1 MNKKTVTILIAVA
14 AILIGGIAV
23 AVARLYS
30 SHDRTVETTSDASR
44 FLDRHKL
51 IKAVPSDAAFVMCF
65 KDFGRACE
73 LLGDSLAVFGE
84 LASNKFEKVATMEAG
99 GLERAPAI
107 MSVHY
112 SKDMPP
118 LLVIEA
124 RKAIA
129 DSTADLRRLI
139 EAADSS
145 GLHARIN
152 GDLVLISSSETLI
165 NSSVRHLEEGHSI
178 LEAKGFTEIAA
189 AGPVAGDDVI
199 FFSNAYADNILGTL
213 MSRKHRKAYG
223 FIKDLAEWTAFS
235 VKDVSGSKVTLEGTL
250 LYSNEPSYYLNIL
263 GHAGSSSVGI
273 ADAVPGNVDFIVD
286 IPIGNITAY
295 IKAYRNHLDSRS
307 RLDKYESVLQNQKKE
322 RGQNAEEWAQSL
334 DVKEIA
340 VVNLHSGESVRQI
353 LLLRP
358 GTRLSAEKASAMN
371 CSGFARTVFGEVF
384 TGEDESACALVGKWI
399 VIGAADCVAR
409 YSETDFLKE
418 TLAVRLK
425 SEGLDRIP
433 QKNCGAWLYH
443 SLSEDPNQLDANFSL
458 MMAKGF
464 RNILKGA
471 TYVPATLSVLSE
483 GGKTSLELSVD
494 RVLVSKGTVAL
505 SSARDTTVNV
515 PDGPFKVRNSATG
528 KINTLYQNS
537 HLSICLRDENGK
549 DVWGVPFK
557 SKIRG
562 YVQEVDYYNNGKIQY
577 LFAAGS
583 QMYLIDRLG
592 RFVSGFPSET
602 GKKIAAGP
610 AVYDFTGAKGYT
622 AMLLHTDNTVGY
634 YDLHGKQVPSWKG
647 ITADETIKSLP
658 ELLEGNGKRYW
669 VVRTSAQ
676 TMVFPFSGG
685 EPLVKGD
692 GNKMIR
698 PDSKIEITDKGF
710 SAVCYDGKERTFKA
724 GK

>member
-1 MNKKTVTILIAVA
+1 MNRKTLTILIATAVV
-14 AILIGGIAV
+14 LIGGIVFAV
-23 AVARLYS
+23 VELYS
-30 SHDRTVETTSDASR
+30 GTERGPEPEVDSR
-44 FLDRHKL
+44 FLENNSL
-51 IKAVPSDAAFVMCF
+51 IKAVPSDAAIVLCF
-65 KDFGRACE
+65 KNFGHACE

-84 LASNKFEKVATMEAG
+84 LASNKFDRIAAARSGELRRV
-99 GLERAPAI
+99 PAI

-112 SKDMPP
+112 SKDIPP
-118 LLVIEA
+118 LLIIEA
-124 RKAIA
+124 KKAIA
-129 DSTADLRRLI
+129 DSTAELKNLL
-139 EAADSS
+139 AVADSS
-145 GLHARIN
+145 GLLTRIN
-152 GDLVLISSSETLI
+152 GDLVLISSSETII

-178 LEAKGFTEIAA
+178 LETKGFKEIASS
-189 AGPVAGDDVI
+189 GIETGDDVI
-199 FFSNAYADNILGTL
+199 FFSNAYADNILGAFL
-213 MSRKHRKAYG
+213 SRRHRKAN
-223 FIKDLAEWTAFS
+223 AF
-235 VKDVSGSKVTLEGTL
+235 VKDISEWAAFRITGHSETGAGMRGTL
-250 LYSNEPSYYLNIL
+250 LYSNDPYHYLNVL
-263 GHAGSSSVGI
+263 SHASSSSVEI
-273 ADAVPGNVDFIVD
+273 TDAVSGNVDFIID

-307 RLDKYESVLQNQKKE
+307 RLDKYESILQSQKKE
-322 RGQNAEEWAQSL
+322 YGKNAEEWAQSL
-334 DVKEIA
+334 DIKEIA
-340 VVNLHSGESVRQI
+340 AVNLHFGGKLRKI

-358 GTRLSAEKASAMN
+358 GARMSEETASAAN
-371 CSGFARTVFGEVF
+371 HAGFARTIFGEVF
-384 TGEDESACALVGKWI
+384 TGEDESTGRLVGKWI
-399 VIGAADCVAR
+399 VIGSEDCVAG

-418 TLAVRLK
+418 TLSVRLK

-433 QKNCGAWLYH
+433 QKNCGAWIYH
-443 SLSEDPNQLDANFSL
+443 SLSEDPNQLDANFTP
-458 MMAKGF
+458 MMAKGIS
-464 RNILKGA
+464 NIFKGA
-471 TYVPATLSVLSE
+471 EYVSVGLSVVSE
-483 GGKTSLELSVD
+483 GGNVLLDFNLD
-494 RVLVSKGTVAL
+494 RIEVSKGTVAL
-505 SSARDTTVNV
+505 SAARDTTVNV
-515 PDGPFKVRNSATG
+515 PQGPFKVLNCATG

-583 QMYLIDRLG
+583 QMFLIDRLG

-658 ELLEGNGKRYW
+658 ELLEGNGVRYW

-676 TMVFPFSGG
+676 TMVFPFTGG
-685 EPLVKGD
+685 EPLVKGE
-692 GNKMIR
+692 GNRMIR

-710 SAVCYDGKERTFKA
+710 SAVCYDGKERTFKS

>member
-1 MNKKTVTILIAVA
+1 MNRKTLTILIAA
-14 AILIGGIAV
+14 AVILIGGITFAV
-23 AVARLYS
+23 VKLYS
-30 SHDRTVETTSDASR
+30 VPGASHAAHDISR
-44 FLDRHKL
+44 FPENHRLV
-51 IKAVPSDAAFVMCF
+51 KAVPSDAAIVVSF
-65 KDFGRACE
+65 KNFGHACE

-84 LASNKFEKVATMEAG
+84 LASNKFDRIAASPSSSLKKV
-99 GLERAPAI
+99 PAI

-112 SKDMPP
+112 TKDMPP
-118 LLVIEA
+118 LMILEA
-124 RKAIA
+124 GKAIA
-129 DSTADLRRLI
+129 DSTVDLANLI
-139 EAADSS
+139 ATADSS
-145 GLHARIN
+145 GLRTRIH
-152 GDLVLISSSETLI
+152 GDLLLISSSETII
-165 NSSVRHLEEGHSI
+165 NSSVRHLEEGRSI
-178 LEAKGFTEIAA
+178 LEAKGFKEIASTEA
-189 AGPVAGDDVI
+189 ASGDDVI
-199 FFSNAYADNILGTL
+199 FFSNAYAENILGAFL
-213 MSRKHRKAYG
+213 SRKHRKANA
-223 FIKDLAEWTAFS
+223 FIKELSEWTAFS
-235 VKDVSGSKVTLEGTL
+235 VTGHSETGAGMRGTL
-250 LYSNEPSYYLNIL
+250 LYSNDPTYYLNVL
-263 GHAGSSSVGI
+263 SHSGSSPVGI
-273 ADAVPGNVDFIVD
+273 AEAVPGNVDFIVD

-295 IKAYRNHLDSRS
+295 IKAYRSHLDSKS
-307 RLDKYESVLQNQKKE
+307 RLGKYESALQSQKKE

-334 DVKEIA
+334 DIKEMA
-340 VVNLHSGESVRQI
+340 VVTLHLGEKVRQL

-358 GTRLSAEKASAMN
+358 GARQSAEKVSAMN
-371 CSGFARTVFGEVF
+371 CAGFARTVFGEAF
-384 TGEDESACALVGKWI
+384 SGEDESVCALVGKWI

-433 QKNCGAWLYH
+433 QKNCGAWIYH
-443 SLSEDPNQLDANFSL
+443 SLSEDPNLLGVNFSP
-458 MMAKGF
+458 MMAKGL
-464 RNILKGA
+464 RNVLKGA
-471 TYVPATLSVLSE
+471 SYVPVTLSVVSD
-483 GGKTSLELSVD
+483 GGQMSLDFSLD
-494 RVLVSKGTVAL
+494 RIEVSKGTVAL
-505 SSARDTTVNV
+505 AAARDTTVNV
-515 PDGPFKVRNSATG
+515 PQGPFKVRNCATG
-528 KINTLYQNS
+528 KTNTLYQNS

-557 SKIRG
+557 SKICG

-610 AVYDFTGAKGYT
+610 AVYDFTGAEGYT

-658 ELLEGNGKRYW
+658 ELLEGNGEKYW

-676 TMVFPFSGG
+676 TLIFPFSGG
-685 EPLVKGD
+685 NPSVKGD

-710 SAVCYDGKERTFKA
+710 SAVCYDGKERIFKP

>member
-1 MNKKTVTILIAVA
+1 MNRKTLTILIATAVV
-14 AILIGGIAV
+14 LIGGIVFAV
-23 AVARLYS
+23 VELYS
-30 SHDRTVETTSDASR
+30 GTERGPEPEVDSR
-44 FLDRHKL
+44 FLENNSL
-51 IKAVPSDAAFVMCF
+51 IKAVPSDAAIVLCF
-65 KDFGRACE
+65 KNFGHACE

-84 LASNKFEKVATMEAG
+84 LASNKFDRIAAARSGELRRV
-99 GLERAPAI
+99 PAI

-112 SKDMPP
+112 SKDIPP
-118 LLVIEA
+118 LLIIEA
-124 RKAIA
+124 KKAIA
-129 DSTADLRRLI
+129 DSTAELKNLL
-139 EAADSS
+139 AMADSS
-145 GLHARIN
+145 GLLTRIN
-152 GDLVLISSSETLI
+152 GDLVLISSSETII

-178 LEAKGFTEIAA
+178 LETKGFKEIASS
-189 AGPVAGDDVI
+189 GIETGDDVI
-199 FFSNAYADNILGTL
+199 FFSNAYADNILGAFL
-213 MSRKHRKAYG
+213 SRRHRKANA
-223 FIKDLAEWTAFS
+223 FVKDISEWTAFRITGHS
-235 VKDVSGSKVTLEGTL
+235 ETGAGMRGTL
-250 LYSNEPSYYLNIL
+250 LYSNDPYYYLNVL
-263 GHAGSSSVGI
+263 SHAGSSSVEI

-307 RLDKYESVLQNQKKE
+307 RLDKYESILQSQKKE
-322 RGQNAEEWAQSL
+322 YGKNAEEWAQSL
-334 DVKEIA
+334 DIKEIA
-340 VVNLHSGESVRQI
+340 AVNLHLGGKLRKI

-358 GTRLSAEKASAMN
+358 GARMSEETASAAN
-371 CSGFARTVFGEVF
+371 HAGFARTIFGEVF
-384 TGEDESACALVGKWI
+384 TGEDESTGRLVGKWI
-399 VIGAADCVAR
+399 VIGSEDCVAG

-418 TLAVRLK
+418 TLSVRLK

-433 QKNCGAWLYH
+433 QKNCAAWMYH
-443 SLSEDPNQLDANFSL
+443 SLSEDPNQLDANFTP
-458 MMAKGF
+458 MMAKGI

-471 TYVPATLSVLSE
+471 AYVPVVLSVVSD
-483 GGKTSLELSVD
+483 GGNMALEFNLD
-494 RVLVSKGTVAL
+494 RIEVSKGTVAL
-505 SSARDTTVNV
+505 SAARDTTVNV
-515 PDGPFKVRNSATG
+515 PQGPFKVLNCATG

-583 QMYLIDRLG
+583 QMFLIDRLG

-658 ELLEGNGKRYW
+658 ELLEGNGVRYW

-676 TMVFPFSGG
+676 AMVFPFTGG
-685 EPLVKGD
+685 EPLVKGE
-692 GNKMIR
+692 GNRMIR

-710 SAVCYDGKERTFKA
+710 SAVCYDGKERTFKS

>member
-1 MNKKTVTILIAVA
+1 MNRKTLTILIATAV
-14 AILIGGIAV
+14 ILIGGIAF

-30 SHDRTVETTSDASR
+30 ETGSGTVDGSR
-44 FLDRHKL
+44 FLEDHQL
-51 IKAVPSDAAFVMCF
+51 VKAVPSDAAVVVCF
-65 KDFGRACE
+65 RNFGHACE

-84 LASNKFEKVATMEAG
+84 LASNKFDKIAATQAG
-99 GLERAPAI
+99 SLKKAPAI

-118 LLVIEA
+118 LLILEA
-124 RKAIA
+124 GKALA
-129 DSTADLRRLI
+129 DSTAELRNLLA
-139 EAADSS
+139 AADSS
-145 GLHARIN
+145 GLQTRIN
-152 GDLVLISSSETLI
+152 GNLLLISSSETII

-178 LEAKGFTEIAA
+178 LEAKGFTEIASA
-189 AGPVAGDDVI
+189 CTATGDDVI
-199 FFSNAYADNILGTL
+199 FFSNAYADNILGSF
-213 MSRKHRKAYG
+213 MSRKHRKARS
-223 FIKDLAEWTAFS
+223 FIKDLSEWTAFC
-235 VKDVSGSKVTLEGTL
+235 VTGHSEAGAGMRGTL
-250 LYSNEPSYYLNIL
+250 LYSNDPYYYLNVL
-263 GHAGSSSVGI
+263 SHAGPSSVEI
-273 ADAVPGNVDFIVD
+273 ADAVPGNVDFIMD

-307 RLDKYESVLQNQKKE
+307 RLDKYESVLQSQKKNT
-322 RGQNAEEWAQSL
+322 GKNAEEWVQSL
-334 DVKEIA
+334 DIKEVA
-340 VVNLHSGESVRQI
+340 VVNLHFGEKVRRI
-353 LLLRP
+353 LMLRP
-358 GTRLSAEKASAMN
+358 GTRQSAEKVSGMSCA
-371 CSGFARTVFGEVF
+371 GFARTVFGEAF
-384 TGEDESACALVGKWI
+384 SGDDESTCASVGKWI
-399 VIGAADCVAR
+399 VIGAAECVGK
-409 YSETDFLKE
+409 YSETGFLQE

-433 QKNCGAWLYH
+433 QKNCGAWMYH
-443 SLSEDPNQLDANFSL
+443 SLSEDPNLLDANFSP
-458 MMAKGF
+458 MMAKGL

-471 TYVPATLSVLSE
+471 AYVPVVLSVVSD
-483 GGKTSLELSVD
+483 GGQLALNFNLD
-494 RVLVSKGTVAL
+494 RVEVSKGTAAL
-505 SSARDTTVNV
+505 SSARDTTVVV
-515 PDGPFKVRNSATG
+515 PEGPFKVLNCATG
-528 KINTLYQNS
+528 KTNTLYQNS

-592 RFVSGFPSET
+592 RFVTGFPSET

-658 ELLEGNGKRYW
+658 ELLEGNGKKYW

-676 TMVFPFSGG
+676 SMVFPFSGG
-685 EPLVKGD
+685 EPLIKGE

-710 SAVCYDGKERTFKA
+710 SAVCYDGKERTFKP

>member
-1 MNKKTVTILIAVA
+1 MNRKTLTILIATAV
-14 AILIGGIAV
+14 ILIGGIVFAV
-23 AVARLYS
+23 VELYS
-30 SHDRTVETTSDASR
+30 GTERGPEPEIDSR
-44 FLDRHKL
+44 FLENNSL
-51 IKAVPSDAAFVMCF
+51 IKAVPSDAAIVLCF
-65 KDFGRACE
+65 KNFGHACE
-73 LLGDSLAVFGE
+73 LLGDTLAVFGE
-84 LASNKFEKVATMEAG
+84 LASNKFDRIAAARNGELRRV
-99 GLERAPAI
+99 PAI

-112 SKDMPP
+112 SKDIPP
-118 LLVIEA
+118 LLIIEA
-124 RKAIA
+124 KKAIA
-129 DSTADLRRLI
+129 DSTAELKNLL
-139 EAADSS
+139 AVADSS
-145 GLHARIN
+145 GLLTRIN
-152 GDLVLISSSETLI
+152 GDLILISSSETII

-178 LEAKGFTEIAA
+178 LETKGFKEIASS
-189 AGPVAGDDVI
+189 GMETGDDVI
-199 FFSNAYADNILGTL
+199 FFSNAYADNILGAFL
-213 MSRKHRKAYG
+213 SKRHRKANA
-223 FIKDLAEWTAFS
+223 FVKDISEWTAFR
-235 VKDVSGSKVTLEGTL
+235 VTRHSETGAGMRGTL
-250 LYSNEPSYYLNIL
+250 LYSNDPYYYLNVL
-263 GHAGSSSVGI
+263 SHAGSSSVEI

-307 RLDKYESVLQNQKKE
+307 RLDKYESILQSQKKE
-322 RGQNAEEWAQSL
+322 HGKNAEEWAQSL
-334 DVKEIA
+334 DIKEIA
-340 VVNLHSGESVRQI
+340 AVNLHFGGKLRKI

-358 GTRLSAEKASAMN
+358 GARLSEEKASAVN
-371 CSGFARTVFGEVF
+371 HAGFARTIFGELF
-384 TGEDESACALVGKWI
+384 TGEDESAGKLVGKWL
-399 VIGAADCVAR
+399 VIGSEDCVAG

-418 TLAVRLK
+418 TLSVRLK

-433 QKNCGAWLYH
+433 QKNCDAWIYH
-443 SLSEDPNQLDANFSL
+443 SLSEDPNQLDANFTP
-458 MMAKGF
+458 MMAKGI
-464 RNILKGA
+464 RSILRGA
-471 TYVPATLSVLSE
+471 AYVPVVLSVVSD
-483 GGKTSLELSVD
+483 GGSMALDLNLD
-494 RVLVSKGTVAL
+494 RIEVSKGTVAL
-505 SSARDTTVNV
+505 SAARDTTVSV
-515 PDGPFKVRNSATG
+515 PQGPFKVLNCATG

-583 QMYLIDRLG
+583 QMFLIDRLG

-647 ITADETIKSLP
+647 ITAGETIKSLP
-658 ELLEGNGKRYW
+658 ELLEGNGIRYW

-676 TMVFPFSGG
+676 TMIFPFTGG
-685 EPLVKGD
+685 EPLVKGE
-692 GNKMIR
+692 GNRMIR

-710 SAVCYDGKERTFKA
+710 SAVCYDGKERTFKS